1 MGTSNVTKRIA
12 KHMRQYAL
20 GAAVAAALALPT
32 TALGWDYAQVPLFWD
47 TGVHPNVAFMI
58 DDSRSMQ
65 YLSTNEAFS
74 RWKGGTDPVALT
86 SDTFYFCNNYN
97 YTSPSTSSACNSTV
111 YTVNEFTVQT
121 PVYPAPASASVAV
134 NVTTSGGYSSDCNT
148 SSRTNGVYKAGN
160 NICKN
165 GHGISPNA
173 RLVYTVTSGTTIGG
187 LANGQVVYAVQ
198 VDSDSFKVATAPGG
212 TPITFG
218 TITTG
223 NYSFSGLRVGT
234 VPKYIYQD
242 AYFSETFSATSVSA
256 ALCDV
261 TKAPGSPGYYIG
273 TSNSSNF
280 WLSSNVG
287 PASKNVG
294 VLVSNKSG
302 GGGTK
307 DSCVRWKE
315 GNTAQQPTTAGTV
328 CNSLASCATYPD
340 SRDVYTPYEGGYGA
354 YLARRLVT
362 VKSTYNFA
370 DSLTYPNSD
379 PDLNVFNSTL
389 GVGSDY
395 RVIPNLKRIEAARE
409 AAQQIVLDNYTR
421 MQIGLFSFTPS
432 DNGERNVSC
441 GNGTNPSAEKAA
453 LIGAME
459 GMGVAD
465 LPLSAG
471 DGAIGLLKPETAT
484 PLAKTQA
491 VINSY
496 FSGGSSPIQ
505 YRCQK
510 NYAVVMTDGDPTNDS
525 GTLDGNAQTGYDV
538 DAKTTGNDIGG
549 KSYNTTEFGG
559 IWAKQRV
566 VTFTVGFGLENNLL
580 KRTPLVD
587 QVNITKSEIIGNKF
601 KSLSHGLSTGDY
613 VQVVSGAATGLTNGN
628 YYYAVKVDGDT
639 FKLASC
645 SSTGDTGTGS
655 TNCKQKAFDC
665 ASTGTTSASGP
676 CLPVTGGS
684 GTMVM
689 SIGPGKA
696 LFSFTPQALS
706 QSLGD
711 VFNKINALVASAS
724 AVSTNSK
731 QLGAD
736 TLVYQARFNTED
748 WSGEVAAYAV
758 NPSTGKVN
766 TAAAPAWTTKT
777 KLDTVAERGTLLTWN
792 VDSNAGAPFGTL
804 ADLGATQAAKLNGDI
819 NALNWL
825 KGNDI
830 ATPAGFRSHSING
843 LMGDIINADPVFV
856 GALNFGYQT
865 LPASDLG
872 SCAISGLTA
881 TGTGCTGAEIYAAY
895 LANRKATA
903 TPMLFAGTNGGAMH
917 VLNSTSGSEIM
928 AYYPAGVFEGWDDIN
943 NNGVQDAG
951 ETEKKLYNLTQSTY
965 DHRFFVDGAG
975 TTSDAFIGSSWKAFF
990 VGGLGAGGRSVYAID
1005 ASDAS
1010 FGPSDIKWEFT
1021 NPNLGYSYGKPTI
1034 ARFSNNKWYAVFPN
1048 GTDSNGDKASVFVV
1062 SLTNASD
1069 YHELTVSNGDS
1080 AASPNGMMTVA
1091 VSQDNERTAEYIY
1104 AGDMKG
1110 NIWKFYVGGGGWP
1123 SGTKLF
1129 TAKDSGGLTQSITGG
1144 LRIGKHPASLGNL
1157 VYFGTGKYFENVD
1170 KDYKVSSVPQIDSFY
1185 AILDD
1190 GTTNMTRG
1198 SLQVQTFTTTGGLRT
1213 GSTNVVDYTTKQ
1225 GWYIDLTVNGAKQ
1238 GERVIS
1244 TPVLSGSRLIFVSIV
1259 PSGGDKCIS
1268 NGTSWLNELD
1278 ALDGSMLDDKVLD
1291 TDNDGDIDA
1300 SDTKVTSVQL
1310 DGMASEPSILDG
1322 GDGKSEKKIMGSTSA
1337 SSSIITVTEKKGAT
1351 ESLGGSG
1358 RMSWQQIQ

>member
-47 TGVHPNVAFMI
+47 TGVHPNVALML
-58 DDSRSMQ
+58 DDSGSMQ
-65 YLSTNEAFS
+65 AIVTNESFNRAVEAGTLSTQN
-74 RWKGGTDPVALT
+74 W
-86 SDTFYFCNNYN
+86 YWCNNDDYN
-97 YTSPSTSSACNSTV
+97 PTTGKCGTKDSSAINGFAVLVWAPPTVSSSNWTNGRKWVTGTTSPGSCSSNSSDNGFFKSSAG
-111 YTVNEFTVQT
+111 
-121 PVYPAPASASVAV
+121 
-134 NVTTSGGYSSDCNT
+134 TTSGTSYVASGLCVANHAFTNGDVVRYVSPPSSGGGT
-148 SSRTNGVYKAGN
+148 SSLSTATTYYVVNRNTHGFQLSTSFNGA
-160 NICKN
+160 
-165 GHGISPNA
+165 
-173 RLVYTVTSGTTIGG
+173 
-187 LANGQVVYAVQ
+187 
-198 VDSDSFKVATAPGG
+198 
-212 TPITFG
+212 PITFNVTAG
-218 TITTG
+218 TSGSFT
-223 NYSFSGLRVGT
+223 FSGFKPSSNLPSYISGET
-234 VPKYIYQD
+234 V
-242 AYFSETFSATSVSA
+242 S
-256 ALCDV
+256 LCDV
-261 TKAPGSPGYYIG
+261 TKAPGSLGYSIG
-273 TSNSSNF
+273 ESGASNGWLNSNT
-280 WLSSNVG
+280 L
-287 PASKNVG
+287 PTADTVG
-294 VLVSNKSG
+294 VLVSNNTTT
-302 GGGTK
+302 GGGTR
-307 DSCVRWKE
+307 DSCVRWK
-315 GNTAQQPTTAGTV
+315 
-328 CNSLASCATYPD
+328 LASTARSTSAATP
-340 SRDVYTPYEGGYGA
+340 SGRDYNRYSTGTLYYTPGTSGTDLYGRHLLNTLLPA
-354 YLARRLVT
+354 VGSANI
-362 VKSTYNFA
+362 NFDNSA
-370 DSLTYPNSD
+370 LYPNTD
-379 PDLNVFNSTL
+379 TDILNFVPAIDNKI
-389 GVGSDY
+389 
-395 RVIPNLKRIEAARE
+395 IPNVTRMEAARE
-409 AAQQIVLDNYTR
+409 SAQQIVLDNYTR
-421 MQIGLFSFTPS
+421 MQIGLFSFS
-432 DNGERNVSC
+432 GSGGEMNQAIGDGS
-441 GNGTNPSAEKAA
+441 NPTTEKTA
-453 LIGAME
+453 LISTTE
-459 GMGVAD
+459 GMTASD
-465 LPLSAG
+465 LPASAL
-471 DGAIGLLKPETAT
+471 DGAIGVLNPETAT
-484 PLAKTQA
+484 PLALTQA
-491 VINSY
+491 TINNY
-496 FSGGSSPIQ
+496 FKGGSSPIK

-510 NYAVVMTDGDPTNDS
+510 NYAVVMTDGDPTSDT
-525 GTLDGNAQTGYDV
+525 GTLDANAQTGYDT
-538 DAKTTGNDIGG
+538 DCKTSGTDTGG

-559 IWAKQRV
+559 IWAKQNV
-566 VTFTVGFGLENNLL
+566 VTFTVGFGLENDLL
-580 KRTPLVD
+580 KRTPLVNS
-587 QVNITKSEIIGNKF
+587 VNALKSDITGNKV
-601 KSLSHGLSTGDY
+601 KIVAHGLVTGDY
-613 VQVVSGAATGLTNGN
+613 VQVVSGAATGLTSGS
-628 YYYAVKVDGDT
+628 YYYAAKIDGDT
-639 FKLASC
+639 FKLATTKAKSKTC
-645 SSTGDTGTGS
+645 AAGVTGDCIS
-655 TNCKQKAFDC
+655 
-665 ASTGTTSASGP
+665 
-676 CLPVTGGS
+676 VTGGA

-689 SIGPGKA
+689 STGPGKA
-696 LFSFTPQALS
+696 LFSFTPEGLATA
-706 QSLGD
+706 LGD

-758 NPSTGKVN
+758 NPVTGKVN

-777 KLDTVAERGTLLTWN
+777 KLDTVGERGTLLTWN
-792 VDSNAGAPFGTL
+792 VDSNAGAPFNTL
-804 ADLGATQAAKLNGDI
+804 ADLGATQSAKLNGDI
-819 NALNWL
+819 NAMNWL

-830 ATPAGFRSHSING
+830 AAPAGFRSHSING

-872 SCAISGLTA
+872 SCSISGMTA
-881 TGTGCTGAEIYAAY
+881 TGTGCTGAEVYAAY

-943 NNGVQDAG
+943 NNGVKDAG

-1021 NPNLGYSYGKPTI
+1021 NTNLGYSYGKPTI

-1110 NIWKFYVGGGGWP
+1110 NIWKFYVGGGAWP

-1185 AILDD
+1185 AVLDD

-1278 ALDGSMLDDKVLD
+1278 ALDGSMLDEKVLD

-1322 GDGKSEKKIMGSTSA
+1322 GDGQSEKKIMGSTSA